1 MPGDGHFKVVSCPT
15 AKVCIAAGSGPTTNP
30 LLVER
35 WNGAAWAIQSIP
47 LDLGPGSY
55 DADAEGLSCTTGT
68 QCLLV
73 PAPLRLDRSGWVVA
87 PHPAGVIG
95 LTGVSCVSPTACIGV
110 GSISNDYPPD
120 NTASRTRTVV
130 ERYS

>member
-1 MPGDGHFKVVSCPT
+1 MPGDGYFKVVSCPT

-47 LDLGPGSY
+47 VDLGPGSY
-55 DADAEGLSCTTGT
+55 DADAEDLSCTTGT

-73 PAPLRLDRSGWVVA
+73 PAPLRRDRSGWVVA
-87 PHPAGVIG
+87 PHPADVIG
-95 LTGVSCVSPTACIGV
+95 LTGVSCVSRTACIGL

-130 ERYS
+130 AHYS